1 MEGGA
6 EALDEQRQGRDTLLL
21 HRSDCNGEEV
31 PVAVDGRCNEG
42 DAAVLRL
49 EWHPSTPR
57 AFGEWTN
64 ADAHIPKHRNERL
77 RSPRRG
83 ERP

>member
-49 EWHPSTPR
+49 EVASVDADDLQRMDKRRRAHPQ
-57 AFGEWTN
+57 AQE
-64 ADAHIPKHRNERL
+64 
-77 RSPRRG
+77 
-83 ERP
+83 

>member
-6 EALDEQRQGRDTLLL
+6 EALEEPRPGRDTLLL
-21 HRSDCNGEEV
+21 RCSDCNREEV

-49 EWHPSTPR
+49 EVASVDAEDLQRMDKRRRAHPQ
-57 AFGEWTN
+57 AQE
-64 ADAHIPKHRNERL
+64 
-77 RSPRRG
+77 
-83 ERP
+83 